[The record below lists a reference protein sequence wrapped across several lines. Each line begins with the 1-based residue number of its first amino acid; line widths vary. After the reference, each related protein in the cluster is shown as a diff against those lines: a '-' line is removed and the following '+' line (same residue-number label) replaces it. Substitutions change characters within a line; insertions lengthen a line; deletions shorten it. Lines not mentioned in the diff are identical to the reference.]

1 MAVDPVCKM
10 EISEEEAS
18 AKVEYGGKT
27 YLFCSPACKEEFEKS
42 PEKYASAEG

>member
-18 AKVEYGGKT
+18 ARLEYEGRT
-27 YLFCSPACKEEFEKS
+27 YLFCSPGCKEEFEKA
-42 PEKYASAEG
+42 PEKYASTE